1 MKAAVRRRHR
11 ADAGPATAPTWI
23 VAEPV
28 RRWMRTP
35 VTTIGPETTVR
46 EAAALMRAGALH
58 HLPVVDARARL
69 VGIVTDRD
77 LRQVVFDA
85 AVAERLPGEAARLG
99 DLPVH
104 DVMTWG
110 VVTVTPGTDLRAAAA
125 LMRERRLGA
134 LPVVDGGRV
143 VGVLTEHDLVGALVT
158 VLRERVGHPAP
169 TAGEPQGEYDFGF
182 LPPAVVEPGRNA
194 GGVD

>member
-1 MKAAVRRRHR
+1 MRATARPRRRR
-11 ADAGPATAPTWI
+11 DAGPEDAATWI

-35 VTTIGPETTVR
+35 VTTIGAGTTVR
-46 EAAALMRAGALH
+46 EAAALMRTGALH
-58 HLPVVDARARL
+58 HLPVVDARGRL

-85 AVAERLPGEAARLG
+85 AVAARLPASAARLG
-99 DLPVH
+99 DLPVR

-110 VVTVTPGTDLRAAAA
+110 VVTVTPATDLRAAAA

-134 LPVVDGGRV
+134 LPVVEGGRV
-143 VGVLTEHDLVGALVT
+143 VGMLTEHDLVGALVR
-158 VLRERVGHPAP
+158 VLRERVGHP
-169 TAGEPQGEYDFGF
+169 TAVAAEPGGEYDLGF
-182 LPPAVVEPGRNA
+182 LPPDGVDPSRNA
-194 GGVD
+194 GVVD